1 MRVNELAEPRIA
13 VLIPCYNEELTIEKV
28 VSDFRREVPG
38 ADIYVYDNNSSDATA
53 SVAERAGAE
62 VRFEK
67 RQGKGFVLQSMFEQI
82 DADYYVLVDGD
93 DTYPADR
100 VHDLLTPL
108 FEGRADMTVGSRL
121 TEFEDKSFRRLHVFG
136 NRLVIRCINLIFR
149 SKVKDVMSGY
159 RGFTRDCTKTIP
171 IVSKGFEI
179 ETELTLQALYR
190 NLVIRE
196 IPIRYGERPEGS
208 VSKLSTF
215 RDGFRVLLKIFHL
228 FKAYRPLLFFT
239 LWAIIFGGLG
249 LIIGSI
255 PVYEFATTGKV
266 LHFPSAILAGLLEV
280 IAMVSFASG
289 IILDTT
295 NQHFKELAQLTA
307 MLQRRSEVRELHSR
321 L

>member
-1 MRVNELAEPRIA
+1 MSVLDLPEPRVA

-28 VSDFRREVPG
+28 VGDFRRELSS
-38 ADIYVYDNNSSDATA
+38 ADIYVYDNNSSDRTA
-53 SVAERAGAE
+53 ELAERAGAE

-100 VHDLLTPL
+100 VHDLLAPL
-108 FEGRADMTVGSRL
+108 LEGRADMTVGSRL
-121 TEFEDKSFRRLHVFG
+121 SEFEDKSFRRLHVFG
-136 NRLVIRCINLIFR
+136 NRLVIGCINLIFH

-159 RGFTRDCTKTIP
+159 RGFTRECTKTIP

-196 IPIRYGERPEGS
+196 IPIRYGERPAGS

-239 LWAIIFGGLG
+239 LWAVFFGGLG
-249 LIIGSI
+249 LLIGSV
-255 PVYEFATTGKV
+255 PVIEFIRTGLV
-266 LHFPSAILAGLLEV
+266 LHFPSAILAGALEV
-280 IAMVSFASG
+280 IAVVSFTAG
-289 IILDTT
+289 VILDTV
-295 NQHFKELAQLTA
+295 NQHFRELSELTA
-307 MLQRRSEVRELHSR
+307 VLQKRAELKQVIHNP
-321 L
+321 